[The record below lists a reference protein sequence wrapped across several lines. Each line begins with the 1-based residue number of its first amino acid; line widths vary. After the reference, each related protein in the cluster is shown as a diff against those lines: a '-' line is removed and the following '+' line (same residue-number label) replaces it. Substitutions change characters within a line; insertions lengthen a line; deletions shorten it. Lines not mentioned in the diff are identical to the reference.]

1 MADNN
6 FKSFPPVNY
15 DNSVINS
22 LNYNNYLI
30 QLTTGYYYHTAG
42 IKFHTYVQVNRRLI
56 QSST

>member
-15 DNSVINS
+15 DNSIINS

-30 QLTTGYYYHTAG
+30 QLTTRYYHHTAG
-42 IKFHTYVQVNRRLI
+42 IKFHTYVQVNR
-56 QSST
+56 